1 MFHEPV
7 AAFVDDHFAASH
19 VLEPEGGAQGVP
31 AFGIA
36 VGQPG
41 VMLVGEVGTPERQIV
56 LTVQTAGK
64 GGRQVD
70 PLECKVFD
78 HGNVRAAQ
86 HFVVHA
92 EVAAGRHDQTPAG
105 FVTGFH
111 MFPDPV
117 DLALNNG
124 AQAALAGL
132 FNTFQTVLRGE
143 VGAFPVV
150 VTEIVIA
157 AFLAEGFDPLGFGF
171 RVHQAGIDAAFLRFA
186 DEPDKPCTETVF
198 VLLKNIFKARHGEVL
213 VVFPVRSGDV
223 DPDLIQRIEPVRDQ
237 FRGEPACNAP
247 DLRQVALIIV
257 NDLFDLFQNIEMLCL
272 PGVVPEHGAEEG
284 IGIGGIDPGSH
295 IDPFGRQFQ
304 LGAFCR
310 SGHLGGGGFFY
321 GRFLRGSGFFCRCG
335 LLGCGL
341 CHFLSSLQWFQF
353 QVIIML

>member
-19 VLEPEGGAQGVP
+19 VLEPESGAEGIP

-36 VGQPG
+36 VRQPG
-41 VMLVGEVGTPERQIV
+41 VMLVGKVGTPECQIV

-64 GGRQVD
+64 GGSQVD
-70 PLECKVFD
+70 PLESKVFD

-117 DLALNNG
+117 DFTLNDG

-143 VGAFPVV
+143 VRAFPVV

-171 RVHQAGIDAAFLRFA
+171 GIHQAGIDPAFFRFA
-186 DEPDKPCTETVF
+186 DEPDESGTETVF
-198 VLLKNIFKARHGEVL
+198 VLFKNIFKSRHGEVL

-223 DPDLIQRIEPVRDQ
+223 DPNLIQCIEPVCDQ
-237 FRGEPACNAP
+237 FRGEAACNAP
-247 DLRQVALIIV
+247 DLRQIALIVV
-257 NDLFDLFQNIEMLCL
+257 NDLFDLFQNIKVLCL

-284 IGIGGIDPGSH
+284 VGISGIDPGSH

-310 SGHLGGGGFFY
+310 SGHLGGGSFFR
-321 GRFLRGSGFFCRCG
+321 GRFLCGCGFFCRSG
-335 LLGCGL
+335 LLCCGL
-341 CHFLSSLQWFQF
+341 CHFCLPCNGFSFRIL
-353 QVIIML
+353 